1 MRSALLWDFT
11 QYTMVIPS
19 LNFDMEIPFYAAQNP
34 RRGQIQSSILP
45 EFYLQ
50 FVEHHN
56 TVTILNSH
64 TGLL

>member
-1 MRSALLWDFT
+1 
-11 QYTMVIPS
+11 MVTAS
-19 LNFDMEIPFYAAQNP
+19 LNFGMELPFYAAQNP

-50 FVEHHN
+50 FTEHYN
-56 TVTILNSH
+56 TSTILNSH